1 MRAIKPEVFLVAK
14 TSDLDLTNYMK
25 AIGSPD
31 WSEDENVS
39 AAENLVEAAGRMCY
53 RSWEPFNTS
62 KPDATNPNVTRTRK
76 GNNAYMTH
84 LLESGHHS
92 VLEHASMTFVL
103 HNVSRVVTHE
113 LVRHRAGMAYSQES
127 LRYVRLTDIKA
138 MIPDCFV
145 NDPEALELF
154 ISTIEHLEFV
164 QSRLADIF
172 KKDLSGSD
180 FNRKKEL
187 TSAFRRLAPL
197 GLATAITFTANIRAL
212 RHVIALR
219 TSLGAEAEIRL
230 VFRRVAE
237 IALSEYPNFFS
248 DMSIDANG
256 VCSFESTG
264 H

>member
-1 MRAIKPEVFLVAK
+1 MRAIKPEVFLIAK
-14 TSDLDLTNYMK
+14 TSDVDLTNYMK
-25 AIGSPD
+25 AIGNPD
-31 WSEDENVS
+31 WNTDDNVS

-62 KPDATNPNVTRTRK
+62 KPDATNPNVSKVRR
-76 GNNAYMTH
+76 GNSAYMTH

-92 VLEHASMTFVL
+92 CLEHASMTFVL

-138 MIPDCFV
+138 MIPDCFSS
-145 NDPEALELF
+145 NKEALDLF

-164 QSRLADIF
+164 QSQLAQIF
-172 KKDLSGSD
+172 KDDLAGSN
-180 FNRKKEL
+180 FTRKKEL

-219 TSLGAEAEIRL
+219 TSLGAEAEIRT
-230 VFRRVAE
+230 VFLDVAR
-237 IALSEYPNFFS
+237 IALAEYPNFFS

-256 VCSFESTG
+256 VCSFESSG